1 MIIDIMKKTF
11 LTLAS
16 AALALAGA
24 TSCGPKTAYTLT
36 VDINSLLVEGA
47 ISTDS
52 LWVST
57 EDLEKTPQAIVKYAV
72 TDSVV
77 TLTGNVDA
85 PVFAR
90 LCIKQQT
97 SAGSRVIRPF
107 MLLEPGDLNAV
118 MDPEYG
124 LRIKGGALNDELY
137 AFVDSIS
144 VLENDAEKANAYC
157 KEFALAHKDD
167 PAAVW
172 PLMAA
177 DFTVEDFFEIY
188 DALSDANKE
197 NPVVKSGKKYYDKM
211 AGAVKEGEMFKDF
224 QCEYNGKVEKLSDFV
239 GKGNYV
245 LVDFWAS
252 WCGPCRAE
260 IPNIIS
266 VYEKYKDAG
275 LVVVGVASW
284 DKPDDTLKAVRELG
298 IKYHQMLN
306 VQSAGTDAYGIG
318 GIPHI
323 ILFGPD
329 GVILKRN
336 LRGEAIEKAVASYLG
351 AK

>member
-1 MIIDIMKKTF
+1 MKKTLF
-11 LTLAS
+11 ALAS
-16 AALALAGA
+16 AGLALIGA
-24 TSCGPKTAYTLT
+24 ASCGPKTAYTLT
-36 VDINSLLVEGA
+36 VDVNSLLVEGA

-52 LWVST
+52 VWIST
-57 EDLEKTPQAIVKYAV
+57 DALEQTPEAIVKYAV

-77 TLTGNVDA
+77 TLNGNVDA

-97 SAGSRVIRPF
+97 ANGPRVIRPF
-107 MLLEPGDLNAV
+107 MILEPGKLHAV

-124 LRIKGGALNDELY
+124 LRIKGAALNDELY
-137 AFVDSIS
+137 AFVDSVS
-144 VLENDAEKANAYC
+144 VIENDTEKANAFC
-157 KEFALAHKDD
+157 KEFAIAHKAD
-167 PAAVW
+167 PAAIW
-172 PLMAA
+172 PIMLA
-177 DFTVEDFFEIY
+177 DFSVEDFFEIY
-188 DALSDANKE
+188 EGLSDANKE

-224 QCEYNGKVEKLSDFV
+224 QCEYNGKIQKLSDYV
-239 GKGNYV
+239 GKGKYV

-252 WCGPCRAE
+252 WCGPCRKE

-266 VYEKYKDAG
+266 VYNKYKDDN
-275 LVVVGVASW
+275 LVVLGVASW
-284 DKPDDTLKAVRELG
+284 DKPEDTLKAVNELG
-298 IKYHQMLN
+298 IEYPQMLN
-306 VQSAGTDAYGIG
+306 VQSAGTDAYGIS

-329 GVILKRN
+329 GIILKRN
-336 LRGEAIEKAVASYLG
+336 LRGDAIEAAVASYLG

>member
-1 MIIDIMKKTF
+1 MKKTF

-47 ISTDS
+47 TSTDSVWISTDA
-52 LWVST
+52 
-57 EDLEKTPQAIVKYAV
+57 LEQTPEAIVKYAV

-90 LCIKQQT
+90 LCIKQQIE
-97 SAGSRVIRPF
+97 GGERVIRPF
-107 MLLEPGDLNAV
+107 MILEPGKMHAV
-118 MDPEYG
+118 MNPEFG
-124 LRIKGGALNDELY
+124 LRVMGTSNNDVIT
-137 AFVDSIS
+137 AFKDSVD
-144 VLENDAEKANAYC
+144 VFMDDEEKINAIC
-157 KEFALAHKDD
+157 KEFALAHKNDVVA
-167 PAAVW
+167 PWAFF
-172 PLMAA
+172 MS
-177 DFTVEDFFEIY
+177 DFSPEEFFEVY
-188 DALSDANKE
+188 DALSETNKE
-197 NPVVKSGKKYYDKM
+197 NSVLKGAKKYYDKM

-306 VQSAGTDAYGIG
+306 VQSAGTDAYGIS

-329 GVILKRN
+329 GIILKRN

>member
-1 MIIDIMKKTF
+1 
-11 LTLAS
+11 
-16 AALALAGA
+16 
-24 TSCGPKTAYTLT
+24 
-36 VDINSLLVEGA
+36 
-47 ISTDS
+47 
-52 LWVST
+52 
-57 EDLEKTPQAIVKYAV
+57 
-72 TDSVV
+72 
-77 TLTGNVDA
+77 
-85 PVFAR
+85 
-90 LCIKQQT
+90 
-97 SAGSRVIRPF
+97 
-107 MLLEPGDLNAV
+107 
-118 MDPEYG
+118 
-124 LRIKGGALNDELY
+124 
-137 AFVDSIS
+137 
-144 VLENDAEKANAYC
+144 
-157 KEFALAHKDD
+157 
-167 PAAVW
+167 
-172 PLMAA
+172 
-177 DFTVEDFFEIY
+177 
-188 DALSDANKE
+188 
-197 NPVVKSGKKYYDKM
+197 M